1 MDRDLDRRTPNDQS
15 PLLTPREAA
24 AYIRVGER
32 HLWTVT
38 DRGDLPCIRIGRL
51 VRYHRHDLDTY
62 IDCRRSNPGRHS

>member
-1 MDRDLDRRTPNDQS
+1 M
-15 PLLTPREAA
+15 
-24 AYIRVGER
+24 RVGER

-51 VRYHRHDLDTY
+51 VRYRRHDLDTY